1 MQLGSWQGNRERLGL
16 GRITG
21 KLDLE
26 GQEIEEFFFF
36 PLKILSFLSKIEASL
51 SSETKRG
58 ILCFFV
64 LWRV

>member
-36 PLKILSFLSKIEASL
+36 SPENPIFSQ
-51 SSETKRG
+51 
-58 ILCFFV
+58 
-64 LWRV
+64 